1 MLEDYG
7 DNFNDSHGSGLDVVS
22 KFAYESS
29 MRQC

>member
-7 DNFNDSHGSGLDVVS
+7 DNIKDSGAPEMDVIQ

-29 MRQC
+29 FR